1 MPWIKNFGGFVDFLS
16 LVIVH
21 APNDFPKE
29 DYLREDE
36 QLTLENAFDELKNGM
51 KFVKPR
57 ISDDAAF
64 EALCGRLE
72 QVLVLYRQ
80 GEETQAARLLQDF
93 ELSLPS

>member
-21 APNDFPKE
+21 APDDFSKE
-29 DYLREDE
+29 NYLGEDE
-36 QLTLENAFDELKNGM
+36 QLTLESAFNELRNGM

-57 ISDDAAF
+57 VSDDAAL

-72 QVLVLYRQ
+72 QALVLYRQ
-80 GEETQAARLLQDF
+80 REDTKAAHLLQDF